1 MFHLARSRAAAQQQA
16 MGKRTTHEG
25 ELSRDDVQALLA
37 QHFAEMRAD
46 SPPDACHVM
55 TAERL
60 DDPAILVL
68 TLREEN
74 GTLAAV
80 CALRTLDDD
89 HGEIKS
95 MRAADHARGT
105 GAGKVM
111 LDALID
117 RAKAAG
123 MTRLSMETGNSPL
136 FAAANRLY
144 EGAGFTRC
152 GPFAGYRPTPF
163 THFFTKRIA

>member
-1 MFHLARSRAAAQQQA
+1 MSE
-16 MGKRTTHEG
+16 RTIHEG
-25 ELSRDDVQALLA
+25 ELGRDDVRALLA

-46 SPPDACHVM
+46 TPHDACHVM
-55 TAERL
+55 TADAL
-60 DDPAILVL
+60 DDPDIDFL
-68 TLREEN
+68 TLREKD

-80 CALRTLDDD
+80 GALRKLDPT

-95 MRAADHARGT
+95 MRAADPARGT
-105 GAGKVM
+105 GAGKAM

-117 RAKAAG
+117 RARTMG

-144 EGAGFTRC
+144 EGAGFERS

-163 THFFTKRIA
+163 THFFTREI

>member
-1 MFHLARSRAAAQQQA
+1 MSE
-16 MGKRTTHEG
+16 RTIHEG
-25 ELSRDDVQALLA
+25 ELGRDDVRALLA

-46 SPPDACHVM
+46 TPHDACHVM
-55 TAERL
+55 TADAL
-60 DDPAILVL
+60 DNPDIDFL
-68 TLREEN
+68 TLREKD

-80 CALRTLDDD
+80 GALRKLDPT

-95 MRAADHARGT
+95 MRAADPARGT
-105 GAGKVM
+105 GAGKAM

-117 RAKAAG
+117 RARTMG

-144 EGAGFTRC
+144 EGAGFERS

-163 THFFTKRIA
+163 THFFTREI